1 MKNEYYSNSN
11 DYINRWVISYADFV
25 TMLLA
30 LFMVMFATT
39 SMGDT
44 KVKDVNKSIQK
55 VFSAQSVQQK
65 ENNEN
70 VKNIEEKQDT
80 QSQLDNTGKTL
91 LEGGDGIL
99 DSGQLI
105 EEFKKDIEL
114 NSSIKVL
121 KEPRGVVIRLND
133 TMLFDQGSAIIKPE
147 AMATLD
153 RIAASLDKFKNPI
166 VIEGHTDSMPI
177 RNKKYPSNWEL
188 STSRATNIIK
198 YLTQVIN
205 KDERLPE
212 FSDIGNLFVTGLK
225 AIIGSILLSIPMI
238 LITVII
244 SILSDGFSSATTLI
258 IYLLEIIY
266 GLISL
271 IMIGN
276 FAIDQKIL
284 SMVGFIRAALL
295 VKDNSSLVPFILYL
309 IILNIL
315 YGVILT
321 VCAVT
326 IIGIILVPFGALAM
340 FLSLYNLVG
349 QFIQNAPHLEEAKS
363 L

>member
-1 MKNEYYSNSN
+1 MGLDLSK
-11 DYINRWVISYADFV
+11 
-25 TMLLA
+25 A
-30 LFMVMFATT
+30 LKAP
-39 SMGDT
+39 
-44 KVKDVNKSIQK
+44 I
-55 VFSAQSVQQK
+55 SAQGWV
-65 ENNEN
+65 
-70 VKNIEEKQDT
+70 
-80 QSQLDNTGKTL
+80 GKIVI
-91 LEGGDGIL
+91 GGIL
-99 DSGQLI
+99 LCI
-105 EEFKKDIEL
+105 
-114 NSSIKVL
+114 
-121 KEPRGVVIRLND
+121 
-133 TMLFDQGSAIIKPE
+133 
-147 AMATLD
+147 
-153 RIAASLDKFKNPI
+153 PI
-166 VIEGHTDSMPI
+166 VNIIVFG
-177 RNKKYPSNWEL
+177 Y
-188 STSRATNIIK
+188 IIK

-266 GLISL
+266 GFISL

-284 SMVGFIRAALL
+284 SMVGFNRAALL